1 MVVIPLLIFD
11 GQLLWN
17 YGLFSHRHMC
27 EERLP
32 FESRQFQRARRFP
45 IDLSTLSTPYQIH
58 YTQNQSIKSNQCDIC
73 ILWNVFDTFLYAII
87 PFLIILI
94 SSIIIIS
101 QIIQRRRST
110 ILSGGICHTDR
121 QDCLSIV
128 LISINC
134 LFFIMTGPFNIA
146 LIIQS
151 IMKHFFPRQ
160 YSMRTFKELN
170 EYLRT
175 LQNSYHAFSFV
186 FYCVLGE
193 KFRKATASIYR
204 RMYRRIS
211 RPLSE
216 HSSLLFEHK
225 IIDRSRRTPS
235 SSSGN
240 EHGKHFL
247 AVQSPHDQLGETYL

>member
-1 MVVIPLLIFD
+1 MFLSQIRTVGIFILMIVLPLLIFD

-17 YGLFSHRHMC
+17 YGLFANRHMC

-45 IDLSTLSTPYQIH
+45 INLSTLPTPYQIH
-58 YTQNQSIKSNQCDIC
+58 YIENQSIKSNQCDIC
-73 ILWNVFDTFLYAII
+73 ILWNIFDTFLYAII

-94 SSIIIIS
+94 SSIIIII
-101 QIIQRRRST
+101 QICHRRRST

-146 LIIQS
+146 LITQS
-151 IMKHFFPRQ
+151 IIKHFFPRQ
-160 YSMRTFKELN
+160 FSMKTVKQLN

-175 LQNSYHAFSFV
+175 LQNSYHAFSFL

-193 KFRKATASIYR
+193 KFRKSSASIYR
-204 RMYRRIS
+204 RVYRKFS
-211 RPLSE
+211 RPSSE
-216 HSSLLFEHK
+216 RSSIVFEHK
-225 IIDRSRRTPS
+225 
-235 SSSGN
+235 
-240 EHGKHFL
+240 L
-247 AVQSPHDQLGETYL
+247 LVQSMRHQLGETYL